1 LAAARRPDLGSSG
14 AWISGFW
21 PRLRELQPDT
31 LFIWG
36 RHDTLVPIAFARH
49 VAEALPQARHVELDC
64 GHVPQM
70 ERPEQTHKAVS
81 AFLAK

>member
-1 LAAARRPDLGSSG
+1 MSECFELSEPMRRRSARPARGD
-14 AWISGFW
+14 AV
-21 PRLRELQPDT
+21 
-31 LFIWG
+31 FIWG

-81 AFLAK
+81 AFLAE